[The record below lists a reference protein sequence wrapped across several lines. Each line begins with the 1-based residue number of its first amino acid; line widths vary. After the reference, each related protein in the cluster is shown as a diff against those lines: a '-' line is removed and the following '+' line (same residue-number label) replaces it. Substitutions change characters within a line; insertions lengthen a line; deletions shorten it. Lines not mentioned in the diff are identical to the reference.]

1 MVFKVKDLQH
11 VLQILD
17 PETYVCADVPK
28 SVHDRMAMIC
38 AILND
43 YSYFVFEEVEIKE
56 REVFYIRLTADGRD
70 DERVVIQHGQDG
82 KELLKKNAPQLYEQI
97 FEYLKNHIG

>member
-17 PETYVCADVPK
+17 PETYVSADLPK
-28 SVHDRMAMIC
+28 SVRGRMAMIC

-43 YSYFVFEEVEIKE
+43 SSYFVFEEVEINE
-56 REVFYIRLTADGRD
+56 REEFCIRLTADGYD
-70 DERVVIQHGQDG
+70 DDRYVIRHGQDG
-82 KELLKKNAPQLYEQI
+82 KERLKKNAPQLYEQI
-97 FEYLKNHIG
+97 FEYLKNHIE